1 MIYDI
6 IIIGAGCAGLT
17 AAVYASRAGKSV
29 LIFEAEAIGGQI
41 SSSPKVEN
49 FPAIKQISG
58 AEFSDKL
65 FEQATSFGAE
75 FKYERV
81 MKVTDGKIKTVI
93 TSSGNH
99 ECKNLIIA
107 TGLKHRKLGLE
118 NEAVFE
124 GKGISYC
131 AVCDGMFFKNGTV
144 AVAGG
149 GDSALVN
156 ALYLSN
162 ICKKVYLIHRRNEF
176 RAEKFKIDEI
186 KGKSNIELILSANII
201 QLNGEDFL
209 KSIITEDVTTKEKKT
224 IELDGLFVAIGHSP
238 DNEIFRDLIKLDSAG
253 YIIAGEDCKTNIDCY
268 C

>member
-99 ECKNLIIA
+99 E
-107 TGLKHRKLGLE
+107 
-118 NEAVFE
+118 
-124 GKGISYC
+124 
-131 AVCDGMFFKNGTV
+131 
-144 AVAGG
+144 
-149 GDSALVN
+149 
-156 ALYLSN
+156 
-162 ICKKVYLIHRRNEF
+162 
-176 RAEKFKIDEI
+176 
-186 KGKSNIELILSANII
+186 
-201 QLNGEDFL
+201 
-209 KSIITEDVTTKEKKT
+209 
-224 IELDGLFVAIGHSP
+224 
-238 DNEIFRDLIKLDSAG
+238 
-253 YIIAGEDCKTNIDCY
+253 
-268 C
+268 